1 MMKKNRPG
9 IEMTL
14 ITEEADAQR
23 IAAELMAQTTTLGV
37 RIAHEERLELERR
50 RERVETPFGPADVK
64 VAVLPGGTER
74 MSPEYDWCRRVAEE
88 TGTPILE
95 VYDAVRRAWAD
106 RS

>member
-1 MMKKNRPG
+1 
-9 IEMTL
+9 
-14 ITEEADAQR
+14 
-23 IAAELMAQTTTLGV
+23 
-37 RIAHEERLELERR
+37 
-50 RERVETPFGPADVK
+50 
-64 VAVLPGGTER
+64 